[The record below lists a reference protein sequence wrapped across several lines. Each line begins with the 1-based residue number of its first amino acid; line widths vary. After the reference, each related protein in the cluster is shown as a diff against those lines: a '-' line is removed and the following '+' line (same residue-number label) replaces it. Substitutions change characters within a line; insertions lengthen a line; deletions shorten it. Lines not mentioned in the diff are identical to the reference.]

1 MATQTANDLL
11 ETTGYLV
18 ADSRGRIVGTVE
30 GPMYGTG
37 PTAPDAL
44 AVRSGRI
51 LHHHFI
57 VPTARIEA
65 VDERSH
71 MVGLAVERKA
81 LTRFL

>member
-1 MATQTANDLL
+1 
-11 ETTGYLV
+11 
-18 ADSRGRIVGTVE
+18 
-30 GPMYGTG
+30 MYGTG

-71 MVGLAVERKA
+71 MVGLAVERKS